1 METFLIF
8 KLLND
13 AMSFIEAD
21 LAEVYL

>member
-1 METFLIF
+1 METFLLF